1 MKESHGPKRKLKIVM
16 VAACPFPAN
25 HGTPAGIR
33 EISQAVAE
41 KGHHVHIVTYHFGE
55 GPSPE
60 GVQVHRIADIG
71 FGRKMVVGPTKAKPI
86 FNLLM
91 VFTLCRVILREKID
105 LIHAHNYEGA
115 LIGYLARL
123 FTRRPMIYNAINTM
137 GDELPSYNFF
147 KPRIIAVW
155 LARFLDCIVPR
166 MADFIIAISKDLE
179 GFLRKQRIPADRIQ
193 MIPLGVETKVFE
205 GQDPLKV
212 RNRYDMGR
220 EPLVLYTGTVDRF
233 QRIDYLL
240 KAMKIVC
247 EKNDEAKLFIVAN
260 IASEADIQSCRKMVS
275 DLGLQ
280 DHVKILPDQSFE
292 EVPLFL
298 AASDVTVLSRPDC
311 PGFPVKLLNYMAAGK
326 PTVLFEGSS
335 KGLQHQQ
342 HAMVV
347 KDHDFQGM
355 GEAILQVLED
365 RALAQRL
372 GENANLYLKEKFSWE
387 RLSERIEKTYF
398 EVLKKK

>member
-1 MKESHGPKRKLKIVM
+1 M

-33 EISQAVAE
+33 EMSQAVAD

-60 GVQVHRIADIG
+60 GLQIHRISDIG
-71 FGRKMVVGPTKAKPI
+71 FGRKIVVGPTKAKLI
-86 FNLLM
+86 FDLLM

-147 KPRIIAVW
+147 KPRIIAIW
-155 LARFLDCIVPR
+155 LARFLDYIVPR
-166 MADFIIAISKDLE
+166 MGDGIIAISKDLE
-179 GFLRKQRIPADRIQ
+179 GVLRKEGIPADRIH

-205 GQDPLKV
+205 GQDPLRV
-212 RNRYDMGR
+212 RNQYHMGR
-220 EPLVLYTGTVDRF
+220 APLVLYTGTVDCF

-240 KAMKIVC
+240 KSMKIVC
-247 EKNDEAKLFIVAN
+247 EKNDKAKLFIVAN
-260 IASEADIQSCRKMVS
+260 IVSEADLHSCSKMVS
-275 DLGLQ
+275 ELGLQ
-280 DHVKILPDQSFE
+280 DHVKILPNQPFE

-298 AASDVTVLSRPDC
+298 AAADVTVLSRPDC

-335 KGLQHQQ
+335 KGLKHQK

-347 KDHDFQGM
+347 KDHDWKGM
-355 GEAILQVLED
+355 GEVILLLLED

-372 GENANLYLKEKFSWE
+372 GQNANLYLKDNFSWE
-387 RLSERIEKTYF
+387 RLSERIEETYY
-398 EVLKKK
+398 EVLKKHDH

>member
-1 MKESHGPKRKLKIVM
+1 M

-33 EISQAVAE
+33 EMAQAVAD
-41 KGHHVHIVTYHFGE
+41 KGHQVHIVTYHFGK
-55 GPSPE
+55 GPSLE
-60 GVQVHRIADIG
+60 GVQIHRIADIG
-71 FGRKMVVGPTKAKPI
+71 FGQKIVVGPTKAKPI
-86 FNLLM
+86 LNLLM

-137 GDELPSYNFF
+137 SDEMPSYNFF

-155 LARFLDCIVPR
+155 LAGFLDYIVPR
-166 MADFIIAISKDLE
+166 MGDGIIAISKDLE
-179 GFLRKQRIPADRIQ
+179 GFLRKQGIPADRIH
-193 MIPLGVETKVFE
+193 MIPLGVEMKVFE
-205 GQDPLKV
+205 GRDPLKV
-212 RNRYDMGR
+212 QNRYDMGR
-220 EPLVLYTGTVDRF
+220 KPLVLYTGTVDRF

-240 KAMKIVC
+240 KAMKVVC
-247 EKNDEAKLFIVAN
+247 EKYEEAKLFIVAN
-260 IASEADIQSCRKMVS
+260 IASEADIQSCWKMIS
-275 DLGLQ
+275 NLGLQ
-280 DHVKILPDQSFE
+280 DHVKILPNQPFE
-292 EVPLFL
+292 EVPSFL
-298 AASDVTVLSRPDC
+298 AAADVTVLSRPDC

-347 KDHDFQGM
+347 KDHDWQGL
-355 GEAILQVLED
+355 GEAILQLLED
-365 RALAQRL
+365 RTLAQRL
-372 GENANLYLKEKFSWE
+372 GQNAYLYLKENFSWE
-387 RLSERIEKTYF
+387 RLSERIEETYY
-398 EVLKKK
+398 EVLKRN